1 MWKGIKM
8 GEASSDNCSSWRNA
22 VHGAPALVPSQSPQ
36 TVLCADFPTLLFEQ
50 ERLQQP
56 YSTLV
61 STGCPTHTSDFSLLQ
76 WLWLIYFCFFP
87 PFSQRS
93 NKKKLIDTILNQM
106 LACKIFPFLK
116 WAIAAEYQFPKAGLQ
131 GVGTSCQAIS
141 ASLPAPKQWASC
153 VHSIVC
159 VTSLNFWQWML
170 VNYVLGLFK
179 YLLC

>member
-1 MWKGIKM
+1 MKM

-22 VHGAPALVPSQSPQ
+22 LHGASAMVPWFRPRVLRQCCVQ
-36 TVLCADFPTLLFEQ
+36 T
-50 ERLQQP
+50 
-56 YSTLV
+56 
-61 STGCPTHTSDFSLLQ
+61 
-76 WLWLIYFCFFP
+76 FP
-87 PFSQRS
+87 PCYLSKNGYSSLTPRWSAQDAPHTHQIFLYCNVFGWFIFASFPFSVRDLI
-93 NKKKLIDTILNQM
+93 KKLIDTILNQM

-153 VHSIVC
+153 VHSTVC
-159 VTSLNFWQWML
+159 VTSLNFWQGML
-170 VNYVLGLFK
+170 VNYVWGLFK